1 MFYRGFIDLPS
12 SLVVS
17 FFSPWALAMIVH
29 QYHVVL
35 SLTCAFA
42 ALVAIPLTLSNSF
55 VLFMKTIK
63 EAGLFET
70 NFRLSLKQMYDGD
83 RLSTQP
89 PSQFKKDYDENQPQ
103 PINITD
109 NETTQASSHGWE
121 ELPTTRM
128 LRKSRQSF
136 EDLYDS
142 EDDDD
147 NSSQDGGKYHL
158 QSGEVDNLSEFSEL
172 LVSTEQA

>member
-1 MFYRGFIDLPS
+1 
-12 SLVVS
+12 
-17 FFSPWALAMIVH
+17 
-29 QYHVVL
+29 
-35 SLTCAFA
+35 
-42 ALVAIPLTLSNSF
+42 
-55 VLFMKTIK
+55 
-63 EAGLFET
+63 
-70 NFRLSLKQMYDGD
+70 MYDGD
-83 RLSTQP
+83 RLSTHP
-89 PSQFKKDYDENQPQ
+89 PSQFKKDSAENQSQ
-103 PINITD
+103 TINITD